1 MLWSPELIRTTA
13 SSGIPTDIEVDKE
26 MATFK
31 AMVMI
36 LRADAGRF
44 SELQTTLFEGV
55 YKGQDE
61 FPTTV
66 TAAYDLLQHISG
78 DITSY
83 TKPLKNGRPRFR
95 RGRRLPN
102 FTFTQTSDPKVVPGN
117 DSRVYPHI
125 TCRNCHLPGHYANQC
140 PSKKNITLAH
150 FSLTQKKMELI
161 NKNWLLLDTCST
173 ISVCCN
179 PNLVNNI
186 KPCPPGH
193 EVTVVTNGGAQSFE
207 KEATLNIL
215 PIRVHFNHDSLA
227 NILSLSDVA
236 NLPGA
241 RLTMDSQVER
251 AIILHLNQEEIKF
264 LECSDG
270 LYYWDSSSN
279 KSKPSIN
286 IYSPSSTNNLS
297 LTQTVAKNKEFF
309 TKRDV
314 QGADKARVLQSVIG
328 WPSTTKFN
336 HIINSNLINNCPIN
350 VDDVKRADV
359 IYAPPTPL
367 LQGNMTRS
375 TPRKVSTLTTSIPPY
390 ILNNYPTLQ
399 LYIDFVY
406 INKQP
411 FLHTKSSH
419 IKFLTIQHAINRTQ
433 GTIKRLLIS
442 TIDKYHSRGFT
453 ITDIFGDN
461 EFDVA
466 SLHEF
471 FRPITIHI
479 CAPEEHVPQ
488 IERQNRT
495 TKERLRTICHSLPY
509 KRYTKLMTI
518 HLAEYANH
526 WENAFPSP
534 SGVSTTI
541 SPASIVEGRKKPDFN
556 HQHLAFG
563 TYALIYIGT
572 KNNLKARSVPAIA
585 LKPSNDWG
593 GFYFMSLITGKRL
606 HAFKWTELPI
616 NEEVIERI
624 DDLARKENQPILS
637 NGTVLIEWNIENES
651 GSSEQYETALEVEE
665 PPPAESDIVTHND
678 EVQNSVENETL
689 ERIEEHMNEAM
700 IAVNE
705 ENDSTILEDCN
716 DHHLVNDSNDFFEND
731 ELSLDSDDESEEHLF
746 VPDQV
751 TNEST
756 PRRALTNVRSTSL
769 LPTQD
774 TSTENDPEPTE
785 NINIEEDTQQVP
797 EGPFLRSERPR
808 RLAAMRGIDRMEP
821 TLGGKEHISYRRK
834 LGLLQKRQERLTH
847 RAQVCLM
854 MRRIR
859 RETHSEKQFTQ
870 VMTNV
875 TFLSAQMSAKQG
887 FKKFGERAIMA
898 MLKECE
904 QLDRGAFPGKPVV
917 EPMYL
922 NDLTDLERRAAM
934 TVVSLIKEKRCGKL
948 KGRMCANGSTQK
960 RYLQPEESITSPTVS
975 NEGLLS
981 TFVIDAYEGRNI
993 AVVDIPGAYL
1003 HAGVNHDKRRV
1014 IIKLQDEF
1022 VDMMC
1027 QVNEKYKAY
1036 VCYEKGRKTLY
1047 LKLLRALY
1055 GCIESALLWYEL
1067 FTSTL
1072 KNMGFSLNPYDKCI
1086 ANKIINGSQCTIVW
1100 YVDDAKI
1107 SHIDESVIKNIVKC
1121 LENKFGKLNPTYGNK
1136 QEYLGMK
1143 IIIDDSRRLHIDMRD
1158 QICEVLDDFSE
1169 SIAGNVSTPAAK
1181 HLMDVDPNSV
1191 PLYKTKADEFHSTT
1205 AKLLYLE
1212 KRGRPDIKTA
1222 ISFLIT

>member
-1 MLWSPELIRTTA
+1 
-13 SSGIPTDIEVDKE
+13 
-26 MATFK
+26 
-31 AMVMI
+31 
-36 LRADAGRF
+36 
-44 SELQTTLFEGV
+44 
-55 YKGQDE
+55 
-61 FPTTV
+61 
-66 TAAYDLLQHISG
+66 
-78 DITSY
+78 
-83 TKPLKNGRPRFR
+83 
-95 RGRRLPN
+95 
-102 FTFTQTSDPKVVPGN
+102 
-117 DSRVYPHI
+117 
-125 TCRNCHLPGHYANQC
+125 
-140 PSKKNITLAH
+140 
-150 FSLTQKKMELI
+150 
-161 NKNWLLLDTCST
+161 
-173 ISVCCN
+173 
-179 PNLVNNI
+179 
-186 KPCPPGH
+186 
-193 EVTVVTNGGAQSFE
+193 
-207 KEATLNIL
+207 
-215 PIRVHFNHDSLA
+215 
-227 NILSLSDVA
+227 
-236 NLPGA
+236 
-241 RLTMDSQVER
+241 
-251 AIILHLNQEEIKF
+251 
-264 LECSDG
+264 
-270 LYYWDSSSN
+270 
-279 KSKPSIN
+279 
-286 IYSPSSTNNLS
+286 
-297 LTQTVAKNKEFF
+297 
-309 TKRDV
+309 
-314 QGADKARVLQSVIG
+314 
-328 WPSTTKFN
+328 
-336 HIINSNLINNCPIN
+336 
-350 VDDVKRADV
+350 
-359 IYAPPTPL
+359 
-367 LQGNMTRS
+367 MTRS
-375 TPRKVSTLTTSIPPY
+375 TPRKVSTLTTSIPPH

-731 ELSLDSDDESEEHLF
+731 ELSLDSDDESEERLF

-1143 IIIDDSRRLHIDMRD
+1143 ITIDDSRRLHIDMRD

-1191 PLYKTKADEFHSTT
+1191 PLYKAKADEFHSTT

-1212 KRGRPDIKTA
+1212 KRGRPDIETA
-1222 ISFLIT
+1222 ISFLTTRVSEPDEHDWRKLKRVLSFLAKTKDEVRIIGCDSLNNLFTWIDAAYAVHYNMRSHTGGVMSLGWGTLHAKSSKQKLNTKSSTEAEVVGMSEYVPYNIWLVNFLKSQGYEIQQNIIYQDNQSAIRMERNGRNSCTGNSRHIDVRYFFVKDRIDKGEMCVEYCPTHEMLADYYTKPLQGSLFKKLRNVIMGFDHISTLKNKVTPSLTMKERIEKRDEKQVIISNGKDKNGTGYQCNKIVNKWKSTKEEITLPLKAEDEGENTSFTKSSKRVKFQ